1 MNMGVDIKNFVCGLC
16 NHDCTN
22 FESLISHLESHMA
35 RENLAIARLNHTNP
49 QVKSMPN
56 PLPPNFPMPKSLHE
70 NKTFVRSML
79 FQKPQ
84 QQSNVVDLASF
95 SAPPSIHQQGA
106 GGMEVSPIDGTKPYI
121 NMLDKPIDK
130 NVFINIIDE
139 TSLNL
144 ELKL

>member
-1 MNMGVDIKNFVCGLC
+1 MGGDIKNFVCGLC

-130 NVFINIIDE
+130 NVFINFIDE